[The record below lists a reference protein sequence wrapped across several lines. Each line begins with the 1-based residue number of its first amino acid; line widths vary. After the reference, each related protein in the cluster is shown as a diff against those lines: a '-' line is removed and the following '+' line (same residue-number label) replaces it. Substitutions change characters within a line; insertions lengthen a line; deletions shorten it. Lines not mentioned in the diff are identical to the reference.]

1 MPEERERRYEGGS
14 PVDTTRANSSPEEL
28 AREDA
33 AQNEDRKKPN
43 GSRRRR
49 KRLG

>member
-1 MPEERERRYEGGS
+1 MPKDRDDRYEGGS

-33 AQNEDRKKPN
+33 AQAADKKKPEP
-43 GSRRRR
+43 
-49 KRLG
+49 KHEKP

>member
-1 MPEERERRYEGGS
+1 MSKDRDGRHEGGS

-33 AQNEDRKKPN
+33 AQAAEQEQREHKEKK
-43 GSRRRR
+43 S
-49 KRLG
+49 

>member
-1 MPEERERRYEGGS
+1 MSKDRDGRYEGGS

-33 AQNEDRKKPN
+33 GQAAEKKEPKPKDRK
-43 GSRRRR
+43 S
-49 KRLG
+49 

>member
-1 MPEERERRYEGGS
+1 MSEERERRYEGGS

-33 AQNEDRKKPN
+33 AQNEDRKKTE
-43 GSRRRR
+43 R
-49 KRLG
+49 KRKET